1 MLLLKAIGIGS
12 FFSLKKERIMKI
24 TLEIDDER
32 FEDKLV
38 SAIAKEVVAGLS
50 KRNDSQIKSEIR
62 KIARENVKEIVSA
75 SMEAVEGYLR
85 DYARQAINKRLS

>member
-1 MLLLKAIGIGS
+1 M
-12 FFSLKKERIMKI
+12 KKERIMKI

-50 KRNDSQIKSEIR
+50 ERNDSQIKSEIR
-62 KIARENVKEIVSA
+62 KIARENVKEIVST

>member
-1 MLLLKAIGIGS
+1 
-12 FFSLKKERIMKI
+12 MKI

-38 SAIAKEVVAGLS
+38 SAIAKEVVTGLS
-50 KRNDSQIKSEIR
+50 ERNDSQIKSEIR

>member
-1 MLLLKAIGIGS
+1 M
-12 FFSLKKERIMKI
+12 KKERIMKI

-32 FEDKLV
+32 FEDKLIF
-38 SAIAKEVVAGLS
+38 AIAKEVVTGLS
-50 KRNDSQIKSEIR
+50 ERNDSQIKSEIR

>member
-1 MLLLKAIGIGS
+1 M
-12 FFSLKKERIMKI
+12 KKERIMKI

-62 KIARENVKEIVSA
+62 KIARENVEEIVSA

>member
-1 MLLLKAIGIGS
+1 M
-12 FFSLKKERIMKI
+12 KKERIMKI

-38 SAIAKEVVAGLS
+38 SAIAKEVVTRLS
-50 KRNDSQIKSEIR
+50 ERNDSQIKSEIR